1 MPVIYNGNYL
11 VPGPMATVTKLFDT
25 TEDGRRI
32 GAKFGISLQGK
43 LVVHKGSPNSSG
55 GFATTAV
62 EPADEVINSDS
73 YLTVMLRKMEALRT
87 LFATE
92 GKTLQIQGY
101 DSGSPWSC
109 NPRLKGPIEFQ
120 RGPTTSWYNVLDFTV
135 NLEADFISGPGMA
148 TGEDNFPEKIERASE
163 TWTMEPTDEIGRVY
177 KLTHAVF
184 AKGKRTYSTSGTIDT
199 EAWQQASG
207 YCLNRIT
214 LGIDLNRMGSPGILN
229 LGHLNAYNYTRRQTI
244 GELDGTFNLDETW
257 TCISGSTPAIE
268 TYTVTKRTAE
278 LNKASVSI
286 EGSVQGLE
294 VRNNTSY
301 ALTSSR
307 WANAKTQWTTT
318 QADLKTRAQNATGL
332 TLNATP
338 LNNSVSYN
346 EINGIIN
353 YTYEFDNRAGNQ
365 NTDGDVVSEK
375 IDFSYDLPN
384 RLYAEIPILGR
395 NNGPILQDIVT
406 RTSKKKT
413 VAIECLV
420 SGTTLSYTATMP
432 DYNSIVSGFAPTSS
446 VRFLA
451 GDRESWNEKE
461 GRYSRQTT
469 WIYE

>member
-1 MPVIYNGNYL
+1 MPVIYNGSYL

-55 GFATTAV
+55 VFATTAV
-62 EPADEVINSDS
+62 EPADEVLNSDS
-73 YLTVMLRKMEALRT
+73 YLTTMLRKMEALRT

-92 GKTLQIQGY
+92 GKTLHIQGY
-101 DSGSPWSC
+101 DGVSGWQC
-109 NPRLKGPIEFQ
+109 NPRIRGPIEFQ

-177 KLTHAVF
+177 KLTHAVS

-214 LGIDLNRMGSPGILN
+214 LGIDLNRMGSPGTLN

-268 TYTVTKRTAE
+268 TYTVTNRTAE

-294 VRNNTSY
+294 VRNNTTY

-307 WANAKTQWTTT
+307 WANAQAQWSTT
-318 QADLKTRAQNATGL
+318 QAALKTRAQNATGI

-338 LNNSVSYN
+338 VNNSISYN

-353 YTYEFDNRAGNQ
+353 YTYEFDNRAGNALAAALI
-365 NTDGDVVSEK
+365 EK
-375 IDFSYDLPN
+375 INVSYDFPGQI
-384 RLYAEIPILGR
+384 YSEIPILGR
-395 NNGPILQDIVT
+395 ADGPLLQDIAT
-406 RTSKKKT
+406 QTSRKKSLS
-413 VAIECLV
+413 IETLV
-420 SGTTLSYTATMP
+420 SGTTLSHTATKP
-432 DYNSIVSGFAPTSS
+432 NYDSIVSSYAPSAS
-446 VRFLA
+446 VVFLA
-451 GDRESWNEKE
+451 GDKESWDEKE
-461 GRYSRQTT
+461 GRYNRQTT
-469 WIYE
+469 WTYEV